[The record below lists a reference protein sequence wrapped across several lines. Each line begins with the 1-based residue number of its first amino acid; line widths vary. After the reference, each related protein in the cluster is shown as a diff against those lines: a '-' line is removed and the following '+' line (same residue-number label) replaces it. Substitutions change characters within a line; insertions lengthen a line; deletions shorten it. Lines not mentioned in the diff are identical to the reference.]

1 MIPQRIPRTGSQKV
15 QAASHQT
22 LALRFLSLGR
32 LKLEIQIS
40 RREFAVTSV
49 TLISAPPFPDATARA
64 LRPRILN
71 YPAVLLSLAAIRRIV
86 AAPFSHIF

>member
-1 MIPQRIPRTGSQKV
+1 MIPQRIPGTSSQKV
-15 QAASHQT
+15 QQT
-22 LALRFLSLGR
+22 LALRLSLGR

-40 RREFAVTSV
+40 RREFAVFSV

-71 YPAVLLSLAAIRRIV
+71 YLAVLLSLAAIRRIV